1 MSIVDL
7 FNIPGDAAQLAFWSR
22 MHMIWHRSCNLAIF
36 QKHNVILPE
45 YVLDPINPSDPGVFL
60 QNHQTMH
67 NNLDTILKVQ
77 SFDLVNVDWADPI
90 QRIGWF
96 QEHAQ
101 LSQEESNALEIA
113 T

>member
-7 FNIPGDAAQLAFWSR
+7 FNIPGDDVQLAFWAR
-22 MHMIWHRSCNLAIF
+22 MHVIWHRSCNLLIF

-45 YVLDPINPSDPGVFL
+45 YVLDPIDADDPGVFL

-67 NNLDTILKVQ
+67 NNIDSVLNIQ
-77 SFDLVNVDWADPI
+77 SYDLQDVDWANQT

-96 QEHAQ
+96 QAHAQ
-101 LSQEESNALEIA
+101 LSQQEANALEISA
-113 T
+113 